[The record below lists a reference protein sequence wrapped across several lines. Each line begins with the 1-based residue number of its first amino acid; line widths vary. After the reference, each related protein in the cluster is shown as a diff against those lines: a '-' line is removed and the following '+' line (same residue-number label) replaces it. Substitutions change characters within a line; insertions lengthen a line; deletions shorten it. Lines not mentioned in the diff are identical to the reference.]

1 MNLNIFRNYA
11 EKRLGLDEK
20 DSEVGKGFN
29 YYSFLKDL
37 KIDGIKIDSQNCLK
51 KSDFNQSKFL
61 KKNFEIEDGQNFQQL
76 EFEKDDRIE
85 EKFNVMKN
93 FSMK

>member
-1 MNLNIFRNYA
+1 MNFNIFRNYA

-20 DSEVGKGFN
+20 DSNVGKGFN
-29 YYSFLKDL
+29 YYSILKDV
-37 KIDGIKIDSQNCLK
+37 KIDGIKFDSQNSMK

-61 KKNFEIEDGQNFQQL
+61 KKTFDIENGQNFQQL
-76 EFEKDDRIE
+76 EFEKDNKSE

-93 FSMK
+93 FSVK